1 MLLCHVGAPHRLI
14 QRLATYGRLTGIDW
28 AVPVTS
34 SPFSVQCPNL
44 RFISALDTNRCDQK
58 FLNIVDQNVSCA
70 KGWYL
75 AALARMSAGQLGT
88 AAVECAAVWPDYG
101 IASHNQRQCWWFVSE
116 RYARVENN
124 GLGRRRVAVCRIKT
138 AQHRRAAPSPPL

>member
-1 MLLCHVGAPHRLI
+1 MLHPDSFNAF
-14 QRLATYGRLTGIDW
+14 QRTAVLTGIEW

-58 FLNIVDQNVSCA
+58 FLNIVDLMNVSCA

-75 AALARMSAGQLGT
+75 AAHARMSARLLGT